1 MVPNLILPD
10 IVFVSLGTPE
20 VEIIYSKSWYDENG
34 EMQKEPIHPLGYSTD
49 TKHSAL
55 EASHLSVLTKRNVG
69 SGNEIET

>member
-1 MVPNLILPD
+1 MVEDICAELFLLSKRSGTGYLLP
-10 IVFVSLGTPE
+10 VRLLS
-20 VEIIYSKSWYDENG
+20 SS
-34 EMQKEPIHPLGYSTD
+34 